1 MSIKRPK
8 GVGDW
13 RERSTAHGRVWQIIP
28 GVWILEVRDS
38 TGKVIDTDNTG
49 DWRTVF
55 DSAFAVTSAVR
66 TIENIGHE
74 LIRDYE
80 YLVSHTYGR

>member
-1 MSIKRPK
+1 MKKLPK

-13 RERSTAHGRVWQIIP
+13 RRRSTARAKVWQIIP

-38 TGKVIDTDNTG
+38 TGKIVDTDNTG
-49 DWRTVF
+49 EWRHVF
-55 DSAFAVTSAVR
+55 DDAFRVVSAVR

-74 LIRDYE
+74 LVRDYE
-80 YLVSHTYGR
+80 FLVGHARD